1 VADACSCLAGAF
13 DPKNFESASL
23 GADSRGA
30 TAAVLKCRACGRRW
44 LRYFHRDEA
53 MDDSDRW
60 WMGVIS
66 SEVASKISAETA
78 SKELSRL
85 EWYYRGGAYYGSMS
99 KSRGEISLS

>member
-13 DPKNFESASL
+13 DPKNFESANL

-44 LRYFHRDEA
+44 LRYFHR
-53 MDDSDRW
+53 DDSDRW